1 MASFQSP
8 EQRERRV
15 ATSAATASGS
25 EVDASVVVVKGEEGG
40 GIGRRRAAAAEA
52 ERRLRATRNMVGRRG
67 ETSITGDCG
76 FWNRL
81 VLKQSHPAIVLPPG
95 PVTAL

>member
-25 EVDASVVVVKGEEGG
+25 EVEASVAVVKVAEGG
-40 GIGRRRAAAAEA
+40 GIGRRRAAAEAA
-52 ERRLRATRNMVGRRG
+52 ERRPRATRNMVGRRV
-67 ETSITGDCG
+67 GDVDYRRFSSG

-81 VLKQSHPAIVLPPG
+81 AETKSP
-95 PVTAL
+95 TYN